1 MLILLI
7 YLISG
12 WRWSLFTSDVPLL
25 GKTDERTGERERER
39 ALKMDEYQKENKRD
53 RIAEVSGP
61 GGGMA
66 GARCDYTSQ
75 RCNEVRCGWTFD
87 IPPGSTFSTCLRR
100 LECRARGTK
109 PEPSPCSGRLIE

>member
-1 MLILLI
+1 MLIPLI

-25 GKTDERTGERERER
+25 GKTDERTGDRERV
-39 ALKMDEYQKENKRD
+39 LKMDEYQKENKRD

-66 GARCDYTSQ
+66 GARCDYTS
-75 RCNEVRCGWTFD
+75 
-87 IPPGSTFSTCLRR
+87 
-100 LECRARGTK
+100 
-109 PEPSPCSGRLIE
+109 